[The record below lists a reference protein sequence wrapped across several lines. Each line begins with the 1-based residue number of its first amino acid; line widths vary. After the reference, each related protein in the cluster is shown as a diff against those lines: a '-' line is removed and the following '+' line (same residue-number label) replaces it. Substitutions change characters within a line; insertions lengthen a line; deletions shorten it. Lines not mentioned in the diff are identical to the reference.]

1 MRQVTATALIGSPPR
16 RRERGHL
23 GFDTQVRRQQSRRR
37 KAAPRRASANNHS
50 SQPAAG
56 RVRGDRPWRSGTS
69 FPGGGVNLGEQ
80 APKNTGIVL
89 VHSDETYVEKR
100 HVLPRLGKGGSPKQG
115 LDGVGRG
122 HQPTQAFSVGN
133 HPSLLEGAL
142 IPAARDANDMVVA
155 EGNEKVGGLKIFP
168 ATAVNKALNIVNRG
182 KLLARVVAVQTI
194 DNLRQ

>member
-56 RVRGDRPWRSGTS
+56 RVRGD
-69 FPGGGVNLGEQ
+69 
-80 APKNTGIVL
+80 
-89 VHSDETYVEKR
+89 
-100 HVLPRLGKGGSPKQG
+100 
-115 LDGVGRG
+115 
-122 HQPTQAFSVGN
+122 QPTQAFSVGN